1 MREISLQ
8 EVLDT
13 RERRAWKQREL
24 LGQFHRPVLSFTMN
38 IPGPVK
44 DSPLIRRGF
53 DAGLRRLDKALR
65 GAGFVLL
72 SREELREAT
81 GCELLCA
88 VEAKAEEIKALCLEI
103 EESSPLGRLFD
114 LDVIGTDGQKLARQ
128 EERRCLVCGRQ
139 GRGCASRRLHSL
151 AELDAAVTGL
161 LRNGLLAEDAEALD
175 ALASKALLDEVDTTP
190 KPGLVDRNNN
200 GSHRDMTPETF
211 RKSVEAL
218 RGYWKNCFL
227 SGAETAKDPPDAAF
241 RQLRQLGLQAEAAMF
256 HATGGVNTHKG
267 AIFTLGTLCGAI
279 GRLWRPDG
287 PCRDVDAIAKA
298 AKELCTAA
306 IEADF
311 AALDQGAAPRSA
323 GERLYLSCG
332 IRGIRGELAA
342 GLPSLLQ
349 TALPRLEEGLARG
362 LSWNDAGAA
371 ALLHLIALGQDS
383 NMVKRGGTK
392 QAEAVSQALRET
404 LAKTPFP
411 PLSFADALDRD
422 FIRQDLSPGG
432 CADLLA
438 AAYFLLDW
446 KEV

>member
-1 MREISLQ
+1 
-8 EVLDT
+8 
-13 RERRAWKQREL
+13 
-24 LGQFHRPVLSFTMN
+24 
-38 IPGPVK
+38 
-44 DSPLIRRGF
+44 
-53 DAGLRRLDKALR
+53 
-65 GAGFVLL
+65 
-72 SREELREAT
+72 
-81 GCELLCA
+81 
-88 VEAKAEEIKALCLEI
+88 
-103 EESSPLGRLFD
+103 
-114 LDVIGTDGQKLARQ
+114 
-128 EERRCLVCGRQ
+128 
-139 GRGCASRRLHSL
+139 
-151 AELDAAVTGL
+151 
-161 LRNGLLAEDAEALD
+161 
-175 ALASKALLDEVDTTP
+175 
-190 KPGLVDRNNN
+190 
-200 GSHRDMTPETF
+200 
-211 RKSVEAL
+211 
-218 RGYWKNCFL
+218 
-227 SGAETAKDPPDAAF
+227 
-241 RQLRQLGLQAEAAMF
+241 MF

-362 LSWNDAGAA
+362 LNQNDAGAA